1 MNINDFL
8 PQNLAGMAIIVGGAL
23 STLKWIMKKEVSE
36 PIEKV
41 QKSDEEL
48 AKAQQESNE
57 ANMKRFDSL
66 DKTLGSHEVELA
78 RHDEQINAIQKE
90 RDR

>member
-8 PQNLAGMAIIVGGAL
+8 PKNLAGMAIIVGGAL

-48 AKAQQESNE
+48 AKAQQKNNE
-57 ANMKRFDSL
+57 DNMKRFDAL

-78 RHDEQINAIQKE
+78 RHDEQISAIKKE
-90 RDR
+90 HGK